1 MAESNKERRCKR
13 RAHDDGLTRELG
25 ATRDTSDADDPS
37 RGGSRGYNPL
47 WIRRLDV
54 IEQQVQQQRGLSA
67 ALAIGRW
74 TDERIIEPHE
84 MHGGGQETT
93 KLVGRDLMLMAI
105 YLVAYPDAENDEI
118 AAFIANHGGDLYAD
132 STISRQLREFKDSR
146 KEVASIET
154 YQTFVLPANIL
165 RKKDRFFNLPPPLG
179 VNGLARRGLCDTDEC
194 VIFLE
199 KANRS
204 SKGLSHPTIRM
215 RKPGHYGKGRKL
227 TVLLCIE
234 PGDPALAAHIPG
246 SIARPRRWFEFLEDG
261 GTTTEAFAGF
271 VNTFLTSMEGS
282 GLNVDLDRTLLW
294 DNLRSHHLVPLVTW
308 TVYGRPSTTNS
319 RFRSVPRP
327 PYMPK
332 YGPIEYAFAELG
344 GRLQQRVRPD
354 WNYAVLR
361 QEVTNLLSE
370 IGMDG
375 GFNATFAHCGY

>member
-1 MAESNKERRCKR
+1 
-13 RAHDDGLTRELG
+13 
-25 ATRDTSDADDPS
+25 
-37 RGGSRGYNPL
+37 L
-47 WIRRLDV
+47 WIRRDV
-54 IEQQVQQQRGLSA
+54 IEQEQQRGLSA
-67 ALAIGRW
+67 ALAIVQPSARTIGRW
-74 TDERIIEPHE
+74 IERIEPHE
-84 MHGGGQETT
+84 MHGGQGRT

-105 YLVAYPDAENDEI
+105 YLVAYPDAERDEI
-118 AAFIANHGGDLYAD
+118 AAFIANHGGDLHSA
-132 STISRQLREFKDSR
+132 STISRRLKELKSSR
-146 KEVASIET
+146 KVASIEA
-154 YQTFVLPANIL
+154 YQAFLPANIL
-165 RKKDRFFNLPPPLG
+165 QKDRFFNLPPPLG

-204 SKGLSHPTIRM
+204 KGLTHPTIRM
-215 RKPGHYGKGRKL
+215 RKPGHYDGKGRKL

-246 SIARPRRWFEFLEDG
+246 SIARPRRWFESLEDDDI
-261 GTTTEAFAGF
+261 TTEAFAGF

-294 DNLRSHHLVPLVTW
+294 DNLRSHHLAPLVTW
-308 TVYGRPSTTNS
+308 TVYGRPPTNS

-361 QEVTNLLSE
+361 QEVTNILSE